1 MEGEIMKQ
9 FPEERTYPFEVT
21 EVREKDGVTTIDG
34 YAAVFNKLSDD
45 LGGFKE
51 KIKRGFFSNV
61 LEDDVRALFNHD
73 SNWVLGRTTN
83 NTLTLNEDNK
93 GLGVSVIPPNTTQ
106 ARDVITLV
114 ERGDINQMSFQ
125 WITEEDKW
133 DESDMSNVVRT
144 LIKAKELLDVSLVTF
159 PAYPQTTAD
168 VRSARQVFK
177 WHLEELQEQSAK
189 NEKEKYGIEK
199 ITIMRKKLDLK
210 EDESK
215 NQLIKHLIKT

>member
-1 MEGEIMKQ
+1 MEGVKMKE
-9 FPEERTYPFEVT
+9 FPEVRTYPFEVA
-21 EVREKDGVTTIDG
+21 EVRKSDDGVTTIEG

-51 KIKRGFFSNV
+51 KIKRGFFSDV
-61 LEDDVRALFNHD
+61 MEDDVRALFNHD
-73 SNWVLGRTTN
+73 SNWVMGRTTN

-93 GLGVSVIPPNTTQ
+93 GLGVSFIPPNTTQ

-114 ERGDINQMSFQ
+114 ERGDIDQMSFQ
-125 WITEEDKW
+125 WITAEDKW
-133 DESDMSNVVRT
+133 DESDMSNIVRT

-159 PAYPQTTAD
+159 PAYPQTIAD

-189 NEKEKYGIEK
+189 EEKREQDREHISVL
-199 ITIMRKKLDLK
+199 RKKLILLDK
-210 EDESK
+210 E
-215 NQLIKHLIKT
+215 L